1 MKMMRE
7 QEIFRKIK
15 LLGANVLVLKVLL
28 LNYRLKRLT
37 FVKLQNFKDCVYKT
51 SNFENTIQ

>member
-1 MKMMRE
+1 MIRE